1 MGASNIQSVSLS
13 EGGLTITGEIT
24 DMKDQTV
31 KLLHVW
37 LAQPGCGEQKG
48 AGLAIDCL
56 ADGDPFVGE
65 RFTVTAAPA
74 GPQNKGVFGEFFDG
88 PATVS
93 AIAVLSTNEG
103 VTQVLQWSR
112 IVILPEY
119 PVPLSASAAS
129 QAEPK

>member
-1 MGASNIQSVSLS
+1 MGWRGTELPTLSRAAARALRIASCAARHQSSGS
-13 EGGLTITGEIT
+13 CS
-24 DMKDQTV
+24 
-31 KLLHVW
+31 
-37 LAQPGCGEQKG
+37 AQPGCGEQKG